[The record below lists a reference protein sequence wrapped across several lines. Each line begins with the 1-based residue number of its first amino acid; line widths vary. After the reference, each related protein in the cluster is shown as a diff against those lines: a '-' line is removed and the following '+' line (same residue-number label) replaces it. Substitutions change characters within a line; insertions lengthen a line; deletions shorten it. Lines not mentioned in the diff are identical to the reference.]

1 MIITILLVAAL
12 LLPLIYSILL
22 LMRGNIFG
30 ISIAFFCL
38 SAIFLVIFPS
48 KSTEV
53 ANFIGVGRGTD
64 LLLYFCFM
72 TGGVFIFLIH
82 ARFRYHTQM
91 ITKLVRITAINS
103 ATEPNNQSFNKDSKE
118 IKSG

>member
-12 LLPLIYSILL
+12 LLPLIYSILM

-30 ISIAFFCL
+30 ISIAIFCL

-91 ITKLVRITAINS
+91 FTKLVRIIAINS
-103 ATEPNNQSFNKDSKE
+103 AIEPINLSRRNDGEDF
-118 IKSG
+118 